1 MAAISL
7 PRGSILSIEAIDL
20 LGSPAGKIWNKVS
33 EHNRSDL
40 QFVVNRI
47 EQSRRMSDGSL
58 RKFFIADKKEF
69 STSWTMFPSYRTL
82 TVEGGWGAE
91 DLRSFYLSNDGKKA
105 FNIKINLAK
114 SGTDQTASG
123 YESYTVMFKESSFN
137 VIKRGLQ
144 PFWNVS
150 ISMEEV

>member
-1 MAAISL
+1 MTTL

-40 QFVVNRI
+40 EVGMERI
-47 EQSRRMSDGSL
+47 EQSKRMSNGTL
-58 RKFFIADKKEF
+58 RKFFIADKKSF
-69 STSWTMFPSYRTL
+69 STSWTMLPSYRTL
-82 TVEGGWGAE
+82 TVEGAW
-91 DLRSFYLSNDGKKA
+91 

-123 YESYTVMFKESSFN
+123 YESYTVMFRECSFN
-137 VIKRGLQ
+137 IIKRGLQ